1 MITCLFDSCVKLRS
15 GAVVRVCF
23 VPVCIPVDLR
33 PGFQK
38 ATSKVECLMSCQVV
52 PVVSYHP
59 RFPHDCTSSFQLPRP
74 QLATEDRFSFHNQ
87 KVLLSSSISRL
98 LLLTNHFPQP
108 NLRWLDASGAG
119 GAAAEAAA
127 GVGVPNPRGGYQEH
141 RRPPQ
146 GKEAGELSP
155 QGGRREYLQGRVVV
169 LNPRGK
175 HQEYRFPR
183 QGKIVALNPQGRH
196 QEYRCSC
203 QGGRGVLNLR
213 GRYRRQLSARQ
224 ERRLGFL
231 F

>member
-1 MITCLFDSCVKLRS
+1 
-15 GAVVRVCF
+15 
-23 VPVCIPVDLR
+23 
-33 PGFQK
+33 
-38 ATSKVECLMSCQVV
+38 MSCQVV
-52 PVVSYHP
+52 LVVPPTH
-59 RFPHDCTSSFQLPRP
+59 RFPHDRTPSFQLPRP
-74 QLATEDRFSFHNQ
+74 QLATEDRFSFHSQ

-98 LLLTNHFPQP
+98 LLLTNYFPQP

-127 GVGVPNPRGGYQEH
+127 GVGVPNPRAGYQEH

-155 QGGRREYLQGRVVV
+155 QGERREYRFPLQGRVVV

-175 HQEYRFPR
+175 HQEYRCPR

-196 QEYRCSC
+196 QEYRCPC
-203 QGGRGVLNLR
+203 QGGGVLNLR